1 MNNEHYVLGGMA
13 GSSMDGFDMALIK
26 FFSESNKW
34 GFDLLACATI
44 EYPDGLLEKLQKVHT
59 VSLAE
64 QQELDKELGIWFGH
78 EVAAFIK
85 DKKTPD
91 LVAIHGHTVVHK
103 PQDGISWQLGDGK
116 EIASVTGIKTVTDF
130 RTKDLTYG
138 GEGAPLVPV
147 GDFELFDQ
155 YDACLNLGGIANVS
169 IRNKRTAGDICP
181 CNQLLNHFARKLG
194 LDYDHDGANASKGKV
209 DDEFVERLASI
220 PYFDLPF
227 PKSLPNQFIPEE
239 TLENIEP
246 LAGLSSSCEF
256 IAYQVASSLKDINMP
271 SPKLLISGGG
281 AFNSYL
287 VNELRNKLIDWEV
300 EIPSD
305 DIVSFREALIFGFLG
320 MKRIRGEI
328 NVLGSVTGASQDT
341 SSGVVHLPK

>member
-13 GSSMDGFDMALIK
+13 GSSMDGFDVALIK
-26 FFSESNKW
+26 FFSQGNKW
-34 GFDLLACATI
+34 HFDLIACETI
-44 EYPDGLLEKLQKVHT
+44 AYPELLLEKLQMAPMATLDVQGK
-59 VSLAE
+59 
-64 QQELDKELGIWFGH
+64 LDKELGIWFGN
-78 EVAAFIK
+78 EISAFLK
-85 DKKTPD
+85 GKKEPD
-91 LVAIHGHTVVHK
+91 LLSIHGHTLVHK
-103 PQDGISWQLGDGK
+103 PKEGISWQLGDGK
-116 EIASVTGIKTVTDF
+116 EIASITGIKTVTDF

-147 GDFELFDQ
+147 GDFELFGQ

-194 LDYDHDGANASKGKV
+194 VDYDHDGEHASNGKV
-209 DDEFVERLASI
+209 DVEFVERLASI

-239 TLENIEP
+239 ILENIEP
-246 LAGLSSSCEF
+246 MAGLSSSCEF
-256 IAYQVASSLKDINMP
+256 IATQVARSLYDLKIP

-287 VNELRNKLIDWEV
+287 VNELRNKLPDWEV
-300 EIPSD
+300 IIPSD
-305 DIVSFREALIFGFLG
+305 DIVSFREAVIFGFLG
-320 MKRIRGEI
+320 MKRLIGEV
-328 NVLGSVTGASQDT
+328 NVLGSVTGATEDT
-341 SSGVVHLPK
+341 SSGVIHLPK